1 MKHNYDEPEDNFLR
15 HMRETFENHEVPYN
29 PADWEKLR
37 RRIPKGSAH
46 LPERSGLS
54 RQLWA
59 YSMILVLL
67 AVSWVT
73 LSKFDFVSEK
83 QSQTSSTRIVESTA
97 PIPKDGL
104 HTRTEV
110 PAHLQDPASTKDKA
124 HSLSAKRQSSSAV
137 QRMASNYQKVEV
149 VISTAQ
155 GARAEN
161 STFTAKENIAAP
173 TENSSLH
180 KAEYAHTEATLPTIA
195 FSPKLIHLS
204 EESTLA
210 ETAAPTVNSAPT
222 SPEVPLVLAGRLG
235 MAQQYGGTKS
245 HSENTL
251 DVGVE
256 AAIPLRG
263 RWRLQSGVVL
273 NNHQYSLQPKGAE
286 AQQIHV
292 AEDIYDIPE
301 TTPTAIR
308 RNISTLSIPL
318 SVNYTAMQRDGIGV
332 HIHGGLWST
341 ALIQEVQAG
350 QIEQITI
357 TPQASNTPDVQV
369 KRANASWER
378 RGLQSFRPMSHV
390 GVGVDVSKKMSNQTA
405 LALGGFARLPLRQG
419 SAELPALTT
428 VGLSMK
434 LLFLTR

>member
-1 MKHNYDEPEDNFLR
+1 MKHHYDEPEDNFLR
-15 HMRETFENHEVPYN
+15 HMRETFENYEAPYN

-83 QSQTSSTRIVESTA
+83 QSQTSSTRLVENKKSLA
-97 PIPKDGL
+97 KDGL
-104 HTRTEV
+104 HTRTEM
-110 PAHLQDPASTKDKA
+110 PAHMQAFLDAERGAKEKQRTPKLAQTSDTRRKSVRSEDVATSATKVNQIASPA
-124 HSLSAKRQSSSAV
+124 QAV
-137 QRMASNYQKVEV
+137 L
-149 VISTAQ
+149 
-155 GARAEN
+155 AEN
-161 STFTAKENIAAP
+161 TESPKIHQAAYALAEAELPTADFFPSLEHLPEENTAAEVAAP
-173 TENSSLH
+173 V
-180 KAEYAHTEATLPTIA
+180 
-195 FSPKLIHLS
+195 
-204 EESTLA
+204 
-210 ETAAPTVNSAPT
+210 VNAAPT

-251 DVGVE
+251 DVGIE

-286 AQQIHV
+286 AQQIRV
-292 AEDIYDIPE
+292 AEEVYDIPE

-318 SVNYTAMQRDGIGV
+318 SLNYTAMQKDGLGI
-332 HIHGGLWST
+332 HLHGGVWST
-341 ALIQEVQAG
+341 ALIQEVQVG
-350 QIEQITI
+350 QVEQITI

-369 KRANASWER
+369 KTENARWER
-378 RGLQSFRPMSHV
+378 RGLQSFRPLSHV